1 MAGCYDSEQQWIID
15 RIKCVAC
22 RGARDAG
29 AAFFDRKWIAQKLH
43 RSVRWVTDNW
53 LKTDNECWT
62 DFGAG
67 RPLALSQES
76 HNIVETGNH
85 KQRKSC
91 REISKQ
97 LCRNGGRKSI
107 NQQSIAIG
115 STRVWNLF
123 TSSQSHWKLKLTE
136 KTVSGCATGC
146 LNGTKKTSF
155 TWHHRTSFLFMLFEN
170 QISKPTE
177 SGLKTWRT

>member
-15 RIKCVAC
+15 RIKCVAY
-22 RGARDAG
+22 REARDAG
-29 AAFFDRKWIAQKLH
+29 AAFIDRKWIAQKLH
-43 RSVRWVTDNW
+43 RSVRWVTGNW

-97 LCRNGGRKSI
+97 ILQKCAKKVV
-107 NQQSIAIG
+107 QSR
-115 STRVWNLF
+115 S
-123 TSSQSHWKLKLTE
+123 
-136 KTVSGCATGC
+136 
-146 LNGTKKTSF
+146 
-155 TWHHRTSFLFMLFEN
+155 
-170 QISKPTE
+170 
-177 SGLKTWRT
+177 